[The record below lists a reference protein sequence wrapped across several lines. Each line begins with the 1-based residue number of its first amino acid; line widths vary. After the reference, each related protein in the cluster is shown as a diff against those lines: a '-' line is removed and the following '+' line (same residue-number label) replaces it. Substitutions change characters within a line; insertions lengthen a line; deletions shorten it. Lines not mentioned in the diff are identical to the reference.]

1 MCCVHCP
8 APSGDR
14 IECLSFVTAR
24 FATRWGQAQEEIA
37 VTQQRAA
44 GPMSP
49 PQALELHRRK
59 RTGLLLS
66 QVARGPIQIPTA
78 ESTDLHNNLS
88 GRPVRT
94 VATSSHKATMNAIQW
109 IWHFPAVV
117 LLKME
122 KMLGYVNLN

>member
-1 MCCVHCP
+1 
-8 APSGDR
+8 
-14 IECLSFVTAR
+14 
-24 FATRWGQAQEEIA
+24 
-37 VTQQRAA
+37 
-44 GPMSP
+44 MSL
-49 PQALELHRRK
+49 PQPLEPHRRK
-59 RTGLLLS
+59 GTGLLLS

-78 ESTDLHNNLS
+78 GSTDLYSNLS

-94 VATSSHKATMNAIQW
+94 VATSSHKATRNAIQW